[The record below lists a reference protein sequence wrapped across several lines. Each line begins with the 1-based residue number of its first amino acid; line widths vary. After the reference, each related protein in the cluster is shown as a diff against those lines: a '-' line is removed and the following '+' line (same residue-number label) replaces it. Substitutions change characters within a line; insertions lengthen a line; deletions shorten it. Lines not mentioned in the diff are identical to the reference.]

1 MQKPSM
7 SSGGSCDQVGF
18 GTSTTLDAISYYV
31 LCPSSQEAWVSEQPL
46 PGSTATISYSQI
58 SACWPKQQLI
68 HFHHFTYE
76 NFFSCIPN
84 VMTIIHLS
92 WGRSRVCEAKSIL
105 LPILK
110 TTKHLQICSHFGI
123 ADMGSQARTKG
134 LLLWFLTT
142 FCPLKQTPLESRN
155 SSPAEIPQ
163 SFLNVDAILQL
174 PILFSSGKRGENS
187 MFSDCLL
194 PWNLA

>member
-7 SSGGSCDQVGF
+7 SSGGSCDQVGV

-31 LCPSSQEAWVSEQPL
+31 LCPSSQEVWVSEQPL
-46 PGSTATISYSQI
+46 LGSTATISYSQI

-68 HFHHFTYE
+68 HFHHITYE

-92 WGRSRVCEAKSIL
+92 SGRSRVCEAKSIL

-110 TTKHLQICSHFGI
+110 TTKHLQISSRFGI
-123 ADMGSQARTKG
+123 ANMGSQARTKDFYCDFSPPSAHSSK
-134 LLLWFLTT
+134 LLLYTRGIT
-142 FCPLKQTPLESRN
+142 N
-155 SSPAEIPQ
+155 SSWIQ
-163 SFLNVDAILQL
+163 
-174 PILFSSGKRGENS
+174 K
-187 MFSDCLL
+187 
-194 PWNLA
+194 